1 MSIKTLVI
9 NPGSTST
16 KVGVFEDETLLFE
29 ETLRHPTEEIAK
41 YPSVIAQKD
50 FRKEIILDFLKE
62 KNCDPKSLNVIV
74 GRGGLLKPIPGG
86 TYAVSDALLADLEKG
101 VQGQHASNLG
111 GILAREIGDKLGVP
125 SYIVDP
131 VVVDELTDKARLSG
145 MPELPRRSIFH
156 ALNQK
161 AVARRF
167 AKEHGTRY
175 EDLNLIVIHMGGGV
189 SVGAHDHG
197 KVVDVNNILDGE
209 GCFSPERS
217 GTVPVGDLVKM
228 CFSGKYTQQE
238 VYKKIC
244 GNGGFNA
251 YLHTNDAR
259 TVDKMALEGNAEAK
273 LVQDAFYYQIAKD
286 AGAMAAV
293 LCGKVDQI
301 ILTGGIA
308 YNPRT
313 RVILEKYLG
322 FIAPI
327 TVYPGE
333 DELLAL
339 CQGALRVVNGEEQAK
354 EYCSP
359 RVCGPLCKK
368 QERQMPFLLFCW
380 SVRGVQ
386 QFLLDGVVFLQIL
399 GRHHVVDDIDRHRD
413 DRAFHRF
420 LIGLVVQIHKGVA
433 RHHGG
438 AGIGGI
444 GVAVHEAPV
453 VAGYVQQRAV
463 GDHVGVDGHRAVGQP
478 AAAGPLGRAGRR
490 IPGGTLAGVGFDHA
504 LGGDAVHDLR
514 PDKTGHRRLFAVHL
528 DDVGHHA
535 HLGHAVH
542 FLGPGPLAVQVDF
555 APGDGIQAV
564 AALLQNHR
572 FLRAA
577 VEQAGGDLFQF
588 GRDHDI
594 LGIFFVFHP
603 LQGQRL
609 PFRHHGVGGD
619 AQAVVAVVADAKLR
633 QQFPGRGPG
642 ADDLP
647 GLAVGRHVHRIGA
660 QYLQRFAVGAWG
672 AHHLIILP
680 QRRGAAL
687 AQQRVHVGGRRQD
700 AGAAAVGIA
709 DHHKMQR
716 LMGKGDGQRQCRGAP
731 RQRAPLG
738 QRQRKAAADMFFC
751 LCFEHRFPVLRRAG
765 SYRVPGSW
773 PAGRVRVRGG
783 RPAAQDRR
791 LLYTTPAR
799 M

>member
-41 YPSVIAQKD
+41 YASVIDQKD

-62 KNCDPKSLNVIV
+62 KDCDPKSLDVIV

-161 AVARRF
+161 AVARRY

-238 VYKKIC
+238 IYKKIC

-259 TVDKMALEGNAEAK
+259 VVEKMVKEGSAEAK

-308 YNPRT
+308 YDPYT
-313 RVILEKYLG
+313 LEVLQKYLG

-339 CQGALRVVNGEEQAK
+339 CQGALRVVTGEEKAK
-354 EYCSP
+354 EY
-359 RVCGPLCKK
+359 
-368 QERQMPFLLFCW
+368 
-380 SVRGVQ
+380 
-386 QFLLDGVVFLQIL
+386 
-399 GRHHVVDDIDRHRD
+399 
-413 DRAFHRF
+413 
-420 LIGLVVQIHKGVA
+420 
-433 RHHGG
+433 
-438 AGIGGI
+438 
-444 GVAVHEAPV
+444 
-453 VAGYVQQRAV
+453 
-463 GDHVGVDGHRAVGQP
+463 
-478 AAAGPLGRAGRR
+478 
-490 IPGGTLAGVGFDHA
+490 
-504 LGGDAVHDLR
+504 
-514 PDKTGHRRLFAVHL
+514 
-528 DDVGHHA
+528 
-535 HLGHAVH
+535 
-542 FLGPGPLAVQVDF
+542 
-555 APGDGIQAV
+555 
-564 AALLQNHR
+564 
-572 FLRAA
+572 
-577 VEQAGGDLFQF
+577 
-588 GRDHDI
+588 
-594 LGIFFVFHP
+594 
-603 LQGQRL
+603 
-609 PFRHHGVGGD
+609 
-619 AQAVVAVVADAKLR
+619 
-633 QQFPGRGPG
+633 
-642 ADDLP
+642 
-647 GLAVGRHVHRIGA
+647 
-660 QYLQRFAVGAWG
+660 
-672 AHHLIILP
+672 
-680 QRRGAAL
+680 
-687 AQQRVHVGGRRQD
+687 
-700 AGAAAVGIA
+700 
-709 DHHKMQR
+709 
-716 LMGKGDGQRQCRGAP
+716 
-731 RQRAPLG
+731 
-738 QRQRKAAADMFFC
+738 
-751 LCFEHRFPVLRRAG
+751 
-765 SYRVPGSW
+765 
-773 PAGRVRVRGG
+773 
-783 RPAAQDRR
+783 
-791 LLYTTPAR
+791 
-799 M
+799 